1 MGAPITTRSQISH
14 QRPTLP
20 LGARRFWECLSPALS
35 PTIANLGTHMA
46 FDATRKLPGEG
57 YHRVWP
63 ELVKMPAEIVARVE
77 AMRRNL

>member
-1 MGAPITTRSQISH
+1 
-14 QRPTLP
+14 
-20 LGARRFWECLSPALS
+20 
-35 PTIANLGTHMA
+35 MA

-77 AMRRNL
+77 AMRRTL